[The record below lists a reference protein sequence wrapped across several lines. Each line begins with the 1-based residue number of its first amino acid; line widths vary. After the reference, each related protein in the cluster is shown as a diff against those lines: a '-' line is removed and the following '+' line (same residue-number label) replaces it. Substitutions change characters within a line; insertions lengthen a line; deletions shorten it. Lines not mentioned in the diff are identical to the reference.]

1 MGDGLTR
8 GSGRRRIKHANP
20 VPGDTWATPERPSE
34 REGQNRVEEW
44 PSVVP
49 AGGFSLD
56 SVFGVGSN
64 PVAAANLRI
73 EPSGENVEGLSC

>member
-1 MGDGLTR
+1 MSNR
-8 GSGRRRIKHANP
+8 GANP
-20 VPGDTWATPERPSE
+20 VPGDPWAMPERPSE
-34 REGQNRVEEW
+34 REAQNRVDEW

-64 PVAAANLRI
+64 PVAPNRLDPQGNDRGWNRCTLTKPA
-73 EPSGENVEGLSC
+73 GL

>member
-1 MGDGLTR
+1 MD
-8 GSGRRRIKHANP
+8 S
-20 VPGDTWATPERPSE
+20 
-34 REGQNRVEEW
+34 

-64 PVAAANLRI
+64 PVAPTVFRN
-73 EPSGENVEGLSC
+73 EPFGEHPEGLSYYRDGSCSFKIVFK